1 VKKILGV
8 SAFGL
13 KDCVAG
19 FDQGCRETD
28 YFLADAILPDSPLG
42 KILTGNEAEKERI
55 HSGLSWPREARI
67 NIGDPL
73 RRVPISCAWSYLTE
87 AGDRTVRWKA
97 PGGASF
103 PVENILTQHIKGLLH
118 EVDVQDRIAREV
130 IVAIPNHLDEFGQ
143 DGLLKA
149 LGTYGEQ
156 DVRLVWRPVAAAL
169 AWLDQVQDTFG
180 DVTEGDW
187 MGVVYVGVDGIEFT
201 AFKLRKQ
208 EYNGTSFIIPV
219 RERPQEGAG
228 PNGAD
233 WVADGLEQI
242 LGLDQRDVG
251 AFWQV
256 FTNFPEAWS
265 ALARRQWDTSVLPR
279 AWSRQDGWQGWV
291 PPTNMADTFL
301 HVQVGTSSTISRLF
315 KPSCIQPRLIRR
327 GRGKKW
333 GEFLE
338 DEAKKLM
345 KTIRNGCLRGV
356 VVCGPLAPVE
366 VVKWFSPFLEKLSGG
381 VVQDNAQ
388 PRVNSLWLAST
399 CDDPIA
405 IGAQIY
411 GKRLCVNQPTYLD
424 TLPQISTLVLERG
437 EYSWIHLVDT
447 EECEGGKEYENE
459 INSKFL
465 ISKEYDWVGFYLKK
479 EEINNDLSDDYVD
492 DYGLSK
498 DFIRPIQNV
507 VKSLGSF
514 EAVIYDDR
522 YDRNAKAKKY
532 FINYAEFFYNS
543 INKRAPYRYGV
554 VRFPIS
560 PLKNTVLDLKVKMRP
575 ASGQARVQI
584 VPHESEFLNGR
595 RIFFDYSKMEDV
607 EKLPERKLGWPE
619 IIEMDLYNSP
629 DVFSRDDAINE
640 YLNKCDISRRN
651 YLDVLDNAKNE
662 WTKSVA
668 SWDNGAQIWLKK
680 IDQNGKAGSVC
691 AQKTVD
697 ELAKKIAQDFV
708 SMSAQRANQA
718 ILEKLIIRGS
728 WLWLS
733 TPQPIVSYLEGY
745 LNNIR
750 PVYGNQWNYFVESAS
765 RCFVAKHSCDALF
778 SAIYRRVINYSA
790 GKPFPMNSARSVY
803 RILMYRRDGQDSLSS
818 AFVHVFLNE
827 ACDIIDKEV
836 SIKNFEKLFFQ
847 GILLFLVLLRYRKV
861 DENFLNPNDPEYK
874 DIFDRIET
882 ILNKAKDYA
891 IKRNMVTSLRISN
904 LMDEI
909 KKYMYYEGTPGIIKI
924 IASEIG
930 DV

>member
-1 VKKILGV
+1 MKQIFGV

-13 KDCVAG
+13 KDCIAG
-19 FDQGCRETD
+19 PNQVCKEEGF
-28 YFLADAILPDSPLG
+28 FVSDAVLPESPLG
-42 KILTGNEAEKERI
+42 RILTGTEAENERI

-67 NIGDPL
+67 NLGEPL

-103 PVENILTQHIKGLLH
+103 PMENILTEHIKGLLR
-118 EVDVQDRIAREV
+118 EVDEQYRIAREV

-149 LGTYGEQ
+149 LGNDGEQ

-180 DVTEGDW
+180 DVTEVDW

-242 LGLDQRDVG
+242 FGLDQRDVG

-265 ALARRQWDTSVLPR
+265 ALARRTWDTSVLPR
-279 AWSRQDGWQGWV
+279 AWSRQGGWQGWV
-291 PPTNMADTFL
+291 PPSNMADTFL

-315 KPSCIQPRLIRR
+315 KPSCVQPRLIRR

-333 GEFLE
+333 GEYLE
-338 DEAKKLM
+338 DEAKKLT
-345 KTIRNGCLRGV
+345 KIYRNGCLRGV

-366 VVKWFSPFLEKLSGG
+366 VVKWLSPFLDKLSGG
-381 VVQDNAQ
+381 VVQGDAQ

-399 CDDPIA
+399 CEDPIA
-405 IGAQIY
+405 LGAQIY
-411 GKRLCVNQPTYLD
+411 GKRLSDNQPTYLD

-459 INSKFL
+459 INNKFL

-479 EEINNDLSDDYVD
+479 EEIQNDLSDDYVD

-514 EAVIYDDR
+514 EAVLYDDR

-532 FINYAEFFYNS
+532 FTNYAEFFYNS
-543 INKRAPYRYGV
+543 INKRTPYRYGV

-560 PLKNTVLDLKVKMRP
+560 PLKDTVLDLKVKMRP

-584 VPHESEFLNGR
+584 VPHESDFLQGR
-595 RIFFDYSKMEDV
+595 RIFFDYLKMEDV

-619 IIEMDLYNSP
+619 IIEMDLSNSP
-629 DVFSRDDAINE
+629 DVFSSDQAIYD
-640 YLNKCDISRRN
+640 YLNCDISRRN
-651 YLDVLDNAKNE
+651 YLDILDNAKNE

-668 SWDNGAQIWLKK
+668 AWDNGTQIWLKK
-680 IDQNGKAGSVC
+680 IDQNGKSGSAC

-697 ELAKKIAQDFV
+697 ALAKKIEIDFA
-708 SMSAQRANQA
+708 SLNMRSADPN

-733 TPQPIVSYLEGY
+733 SPLSIVSYLEKY
-745 LNNIR
+745 LSNTR
-750 PVYGNQWNYFVESAS
+750 PQYGAQWNYFIESAS
-765 RCFVAKHSCDALF
+765 RCFISKYSCDILF
-778 SAIYRRVINYSA
+778 NAIYDRVVSHTNN
-790 GKPFPMNSARSVY
+790 PFPMNSARSIY
-803 RILMYRRDGQDSLSS
+803 RILMYRNDGQDSLSNI
-818 AFVHVFLNE
+818 FVHAFLNE
-827 ACDIIDKEV
+827 ACNIIDNQV
-836 SIKNFEKLFFQ
+836 SQNNLERLFFQ

-861 DENFLNPNDPEYK
+861 DENFLNPNDAEYK
-874 DIFDRIET
+874 DIFDRIEK
-882 ILNKAKDYA
+882 ILNKAKDSA
-891 IKRNMVTSLRISN
+891 VKRNFATSLRISN

-930 DV
+930 DG